1 FLTDQGA
8 ANRRDLWAGLSFIID
23 FQLAATEEQ
32 LPKPGDIFHIAYDRG
47 FFPTDYFTF
56 TTVGEQ
62 LVDESR
68 IEEDMEK
75 IMVVPNPYVVTN
87 VMEPAIGNWERNQ
100 PRRLMFTN
108 VPAQCTIKIFTV
120 SGLLVDEIEV
130 NNAVGARKNPFD
142 SNSESNGTAFWDL
155 QSKEGLDIA
164 AGYYLYRIE
173 STLTGKV
180 KMGKFAVIK

>member
-1 FLTDQGA
+1 
-8 ANRRDLWAGLSFIID
+8 
-23 FQLAATEEQ
+23 
-32 LPKPGDIFHIAYDRG
+32 
-47 FFPTDYFTF
+47 
-56 TTVGEQ
+56 
-62 LVDESR
+62 
-68 IEEDMEK
+68 
-75 IMVVPNPYVVTN
+75 
-87 VMEPAIGNWERNQ
+87 
-100 PRRLMFTN
+100 
-108 VPAQCTIKIFTV
+108 
-120 SGLLVDEIEV
+120 LLVDEIEV